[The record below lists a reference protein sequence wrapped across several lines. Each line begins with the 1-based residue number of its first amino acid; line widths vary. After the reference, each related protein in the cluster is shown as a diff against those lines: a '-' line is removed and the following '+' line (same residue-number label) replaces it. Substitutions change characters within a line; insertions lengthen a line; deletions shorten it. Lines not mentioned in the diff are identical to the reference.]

1 MKTNAHRAVGKE
13 EEKTA
18 GEKVPEQSPFPRNSL
33 KEALAVPRAIEHDN
47 AGKPYDTTHLAK
59 QSFNTTPR
67 SSSFEVL
74 LTSSERYGLTV
85 GSSRAK
91 AISLT
96 AEGDAIVA
104 SSDES
109 IRAANIRRAL
119 LTPKVF
125 EEFFARYDGKIL
137 PSEEILK
144 VVLEQE
150 FQIPK
155 PYVYECYEVLMKNI
169 TDYDLLLA
177 FGDSRTVYLGNLMKQ
192 AGMPQPPVVEPTA
205 EQPPVVQPPVDQP
218 PGVQPPGVQPPGVQ
232 PPGVQPPGVQPPGVQ
247 PPGVQPPV
255 AGPKK
260 GDEKWG
266 GLTDLLPT
274 SGPPVPV
281 ATPPPEPA
289 KIDVKVPR
297 VFISH
302 CKNKNILRQIKQML
316 DQGKVDRV
324 ISEEKET
331 AATPLSDRVSGL
343 MWDCNCA
350 IINISA
356 DDEKIEEE
364 TLEINESVIAEV
376 WGAYLHY
383 KKRVILVIDRRLKD
397 KLPNS
402 MQGLTAIFYERNQIS
417 WTDGVRLQNAL
428 NEFRDQL

>member
-1 MKTNAHRAVGKE
+1 MKQDLKTNDQPAVGKE

-18 GEKVPEQSPFPRNSL
+18 GEKVPEQFPFPRNSL

-47 AGKPYDTTHLAK
+47 ASKRYDTALLAK
-59 QSFNTTPR
+59 KSFNTTPR

-96 AEGDAIVA
+96 ATGDAIVA

-125 EEFFARYDGKIL
+125 EEFFTRYDGKIL

-150 FQIPK
+150 FQVPK

-169 TDYDLLLA
+169 ADYDLLIP
-177 FGDSRTVYLGNLMKQ
+177 FGDSRTVYLGKLMKQ

-218 PGVQPPGVQPPGVQ
+218 PVDQPPVDQTPGVQTPGDQ
-232 PPGVQPPGVQPPGVQ
+232 PPSVQT
-247 PPGVQPPV
+247 PV

-266 GLTDLLPT
+266 GLTGLLTT

-356 DDEKIEEE
+356 DDEKKEEE
-364 TLEINESVIAEV
+364 TLEINENVIAEV

-402 MQGLTAIFYERNQIS
+402 MQGLTAIFYEQNQIS
-417 WTDGVRLQNAL
+417 WTDGVRLQSAL
-428 NEFRDQL
+428 NEFRNQL

>member
-1 MKTNAHRAVGKE
+1 MKQDLKTNDQPAVGKE

-18 GEKVPEQSPFPRNSL
+18 GEKVPEQFPFPRNSL

-47 AGKPYDTTHLAK
+47 AGKPYDTALLAK
-59 QSFNTTPR
+59 KSFNTTPR

-125 EEFFARYDGKIL
+125 EEFFTRYDGKIL

-150 FQIPK
+150 FQVPK

-169 TDYDLLLA
+169 ADYDLLIP
-177 FGDSRTVYLGNLMKQ
+177 FGDSRTVYLGKLMKQ

-205 EQPPVVQPPVDQP
+205 EQPPVEQPQDDH
-218 PGVQPPGVQPPGVQ
+218 PPGVQ

-331 AATPLSDRVSGL
+331 PATPLSDRVSGL

-356 DDEKIEEE
+356 DDEKKEEE
-364 TLEINESVIAEV
+364 TLEINENVIAEV

-417 WTDGVRLQNAL
+417 WTDGVRLQSAL
-428 NEFRDQL
+428 NEFRNQL

>member
-1 MKTNAHRAVGKE
+1 MKQDLKTNDQPAVGKE

-18 GEKVPEQSPFPRNSL
+18 GEKVPEQFPFPRNSL

-47 AGKPYDTTHLAK
+47 AGKPYDTALLAK

-125 EEFFARYDGKIL
+125 EEFFTRYDGKIL

-150 FQIPK
+150 FQVPK

-169 TDYDLLLA
+169 ADYDLLIP
-177 FGDSRTVYLGNLMKQ
+177 FGDSRTVYLGKLMKQ

-205 EQPPVVQPPVDQP
+205 EQPPVEQPPVD
-218 PGVQPPGVQPPGVQ
+218 QPPGVQ

-316 DQGKVDRV
+316 YQGKVDRV

-356 DDEKIEEE
+356 DDEKKEEE
-364 TLEINESVIAEV
+364 TLEINENVIAEV

-402 MQGLTAIFYERNQIS
+402 MQGLTAIFYEQNQIS
-417 WTDGVRLQNAL
+417 WTDGVRLQSAL
-428 NEFRDQL
+428 NEFRNQL

>member
-1 MKTNAHRAVGKE
+1 MKQDLKTNDQPAVGKE

-18 GEKVPEQSPFPRNSL
+18 GEKVPEQFPFPRNSL

-109 IRAANIRRAL
+109 IRAANIRRTL

-177 FGDSRTVYLGNLMKQ
+177 FGDSRTVYLGKLMKQ

-247 PPGVQPPV
+247 PPV
-255 AGPKK
+255 AEPKK

-266 GLTDLLPT
+266 GLTDLLST

-281 ATPPPEPA
+281 ATPPPE
-289 KIDVKVPR
+289 
-297 VFISH
+297 
-302 CKNKNILRQIKQML
+302 
-316 DQGKVDRV
+316 
-324 ISEEKET
+324 
-331 AATPLSDRVSGL
+331 
-343 MWDCNCA
+343 
-350 IINISA
+350 
-356 DDEKIEEE
+356 
-364 TLEINESVIAEV
+364 
-376 WGAYLHY
+376 
-383 KKRVILVIDRRLKD
+383 
-397 KLPNS
+397 
-402 MQGLTAIFYERNQIS
+402 
-417 WTDGVRLQNAL
+417 
-428 NEFRDQL
+428 

>member
-1 MKTNAHRAVGKE
+1 MKQDLKTNDQPAVGKE
-13 EEKTA
+13 KEKKA
-18 GEKVPEQSPFPRNSL
+18 REKVPEEFPFPRNSL

-177 FGDSRTVYLGNLMKQ
+177 FGDSRTVYLGKLMKQ

-232 PPGVQPPGVQPPGVQ
+232 PPGVQPPGVQPP
-247 PPGVQPPV
+247 V
-255 AGPKK
+255 AEPKK

-266 GLTDLLPT
+266 GLTDLLST

-356 DDEKIEEE
+356 DDEKKEEE

>member
-1 MKTNAHRAVGKE
+1 MKQDLKTNDQPAVGKE

-18 GEKVPEQSPFPRNSL
+18 GEKVPEQFPFPRNSL

-47 AGKPYDTTHLAK
+47 AGKPYDTALLAK
-59 QSFNTTPR
+59 KSFNTTPR

-125 EEFFARYDGKIL
+125 EEFFTRYDGKIL

-150 FQIPK
+150 FQVPK

-169 TDYDLLLA
+169 ADYDLLIP
-177 FGDSRTVYLGNLMKQ
+177 FGDSRTVYLGKLMKQ

-205 EQPPVVQPPVDQP
+205 EQPPVEQPPVD
-218 PGVQPPGVQPPGVQ
+218 QPPGVQPPGVQ

-356 DDEKIEEE
+356 DDEKKEEE
-364 TLEINESVIAEV
+364 TLEINENVIAEV

-417 WTDGVRLQNAL
+417 WTDGVRLQSAL
-428 NEFRDQL
+428 NEFRNQL

>member
-1 MKTNAHRAVGKE
+1 MKQDLKTNDQPAVGKE
-13 EEKTA
+13 KEKKA
-18 GEKVPEQSPFPRNSL
+18 REKVPEEFPFPRNSL

-47 AGKPYDTTHLAK
+47 AGKPYDTMLLAK
-59 QSFNTTPR
+59 QSLNTTPR

-74 LTSSERYGLTV
+74 LTSSERYGLSV

-91 AISLT
+91 TISLT
-96 AEGDAIVA
+96 ATGDAIVA
-104 SSDES
+104 SSDET

-125 EEFFARYDGKIL
+125 EEFFTRYDGKIL

-150 FQIPK
+150 FQLPE
-155 PYVYECYEVLMKNI
+155 PDVYECYEVLMKNI
-169 TDYDLLLA
+169 ADYDLLIA
-177 FGDSRTVYLGNLMKQ
+177 YGESRTVYLGKLMKQ
-192 AGMPQPPVVEPTA
+192 AGMPQPPVVERTV
-205 EQPPVVQPPVDQP
+205 EQPPEVQPPGVQP
-218 PGVQPPGVQPPGVQ
+218 PEVQPPGVQPPGVQ
-232 PPGVQPPGVQPPGVQ
+232 PPGVQPPEVQPPGVQ
-247 PPGVQPPV
+247 HPV
-255 AGPKK
+255 AEPKK
-260 GDEKWG
+260 AVEKWG
-266 GLTDLLPT
+266 GLTDLLGA
-274 SGPPVPV
+274 SSPPVPV
-281 ATPPPEPA
+281 ATPPLEPA
-289 KIDVKVPR
+289 KIDPKVPR

-331 AATPLSDRVSGL
+331 AATPLSDRVSDL
-343 MWDCNCA
+343 MWECNCA

-356 DDEKIEEE
+356 DDEKKEEE
-364 TLEINESVIAEV
+364 TLEINENVIAEV

-402 MQGLTAIFYERNQIS
+402 MQGLTAILYERNQIS
-417 WTDGVRLQNAL
+417 WTDGVRLQSAL
-428 NEFRDQL
+428 NEFRNQL

>member
-1 MKTNAHRAVGKE
+1 MKQDLKTNDQPAVGKE

-18 GEKVPEQSPFPRNSL
+18 GEKVPEQFPFPRNSL

-47 AGKPYDTTHLAK
+47 ASKRYDTALLAK
-59 QSFNTTPR
+59 KSFNTTPR

-169 TDYDLLLA
+169 ADYDLLIA
-177 FGDSRTVYLGNLMKQ
+177 SGESRTVYLGKLMKQ

-218 PGVQPPGVQPPGVQ
+218 PGVQPPGVQPP
-232 PPGVQPPGVQPPGVQ
+232 
-247 PPGVQPPV
+247 V
-255 AGPKK
+255 AEPKK

-266 GLTDLLPT
+266 GLTDLLST

-281 ATPPPEPA
+281 ATPPPEAA

-316 DQGKVDRV
+316 DQGKVERV

-356 DDEKIEEE
+356 DDEKKEEE
-364 TLEINESVIAEV
+364 TLEINENVIAEV

>member
-1 MKTNAHRAVGKE
+1 MKQDLKTNDQPAVGKE

-18 GEKVPEQSPFPRNSL
+18 GEKVPEQFPFPRNSL

-177 FGDSRTVYLGNLMKQ
+177 FGDSRTVYLGKLMKQ

-205 EQPPVVQPPVDQP
+205 EQPPVVQPPVD
-218 PGVQPPGVQPPGVQ
+218 
-232 PPGVQPPGVQPPGVQ
+232 QPPGVQ

-331 AATPLSDRVSGL
+331 GATPLSDRVSGL

-350 IINISA
+350 IINITV
-356 DDEKIEEE
+356 DDEKKEEE
-364 TLEINESVIAEV
+364 TLEINENVFAEV

>member
-1 MKTNAHRAVGKE
+1 MKQDLKTNDQPAVGKE

-18 GEKVPEQSPFPRNSL
+18 GEKVPEQFPFPRNSL

-47 AGKPYDTTHLAK
+47 ASKRYDTALLAK
-59 QSFNTTPR
+59 KSFNTTPR

-125 EEFFARYDGKIL
+125 EEFFTRYDGKIL

-169 TDYDLLLA
+169 ADYDLLIP
-177 FGDSRTVYLGNLMKQ
+177 FGDSRTVYLGKLMKQ

-205 EQPPVVQPPVDQP
+205 EQPPVEQPPVD
-218 PGVQPPGVQPPGVQ
+218 
-232 PPGVQPPGVQPPGVQ
+232 QPPGVQ

-356 DDEKIEEE
+356 DDEKKEEE
-364 TLEINESVIAEV
+364 TLEINENVIAEV

-402 MQGLTAIFYERNQIS
+402 MQGLTAIFYEQNQIS
-417 WTDGVRLQNAL
+417 WTDGVRLQSAL
-428 NEFRDQL
+428 NEFRNQL

>member
-1 MKTNAHRAVGKE
+1 MKQDLKTNDQPAVGKE

-18 GEKVPEQSPFPRNSL
+18 GEKVPEQFPFPRNSL

-47 AGKPYDTTHLAK
+47 ASKRYDTALLAK
-59 QSFNTTPR
+59 KSFNTTPR

-125 EEFFARYDGKIL
+125 EEFFTRYDGKIL

-150 FQIPK
+150 FQVPK

-169 TDYDLLLA
+169 ADYDLLIP
-177 FGDSRTVYLGNLMKQ
+177 FGDSRTVYLGKLMKQ

-205 EQPPVVQPPVDQP
+205 EQPPVEQPPVDQP
-218 PGVQPPGVQPPGVQ
+218 PGVQPPGVQPP
-232 PPGVQPPGVQPPGVQ
+232 
-247 PPGVQPPV
+247 V
-255 AGPKK
+255 AEPKK

-266 GLTDLLPT
+266 GLTDLLST

-356 DDEKIEEE
+356 DDEKKEEE
-364 TLEINESVIAEV
+364 TLEINENVIAEV

-402 MQGLTAIFYERNQIS
+402 MQGLTAIFYEQNQIS
-417 WTDGVRLQNAL
+417 WTDGVRLQSAL
-428 NEFRDQL
+428 NEFRNQL

>member
-1 MKTNAHRAVGKE
+1 MKQDLKTNDQPAVGKE

-18 GEKVPEQSPFPRNSL
+18 GEKVPEQFPFPRNSL

-47 AGKPYDTTHLAK
+47 ASKRYDTALLAK
-59 QSFNTTPR
+59 KSFNTTPR

-125 EEFFARYDGKIL
+125 EEFFTRYDGKIL

-150 FQIPK
+150 FQVPK

-169 TDYDLLLA
+169 ADYDLLIP
-177 FGDSRTVYLGNLMKQ
+177 FGDSRTVYLGKLMKQ

-218 PGVQPPGVQPPGVQ
+218 PVDQPPVDQPPGVQT
-232 PPGVQPPGVQPPGVQ
+232 
-247 PPGVQPPV
+247 PV

-356 DDEKIEEE
+356 DDEKKEEE
-364 TLEINESVIAEV
+364 TLEINENVIAEV

-383 KKRVILVIDRRLKD
+383 KKRVILVIDKRLKD

-417 WTDGVRLQNAL
+417 WTDGVRLQSAL
-428 NEFRDQL
+428 NEFRNQL

>member
-1 MKTNAHRAVGKE
+1 MKQDLKTNDQPAVGKE

-18 GEKVPEQSPFPRNSL
+18 GEKVPEQFPFPRNSL

-47 AGKPYDTTHLAK
+47 ASKRYDTALLAK
-59 QSFNTTPR
+59 KSFNTTPR
-67 SSSFEVL
+67 SSSFEIL

-144 VVLEQE
+144 VVRQQE

-177 FGDSRTVYLGNLMKQ
+177 FGDSRTVYLGKLMKQ

-205 EQPPVVQPPVDQP
+205 EPPPVVQPPVDQP
-218 PGVQPPGVQPPGVQ
+218 PGVQPPGVQPP
-232 PPGVQPPGVQPPGVQ
+232 
-247 PPGVQPPV
+247 V
-255 AGPKK
+255 AEPKK

-266 GLTDLLPT
+266 GLTDLLST

-316 DQGKVDRV
+316 DQGKVERV

-331 AATPLSDRVSGL
+331 AAMPLSDRVSGL

-364 TLEINESVIAEV
+364 TLEISENVIAEV

-402 MQGLTAIFYERNQIS
+402 MQGLTAIVYERNQIS
-417 WTDGVRLQNAL
+417 WTDGVRLQTAL
-428 NEFRDQL
+428 NEFRNQL

>member
-1 MKTNAHRAVGKE
+1 MKQDLKTNDQPAVGKE

-18 GEKVPEQSPFPRNSL
+18 GEKVPEQFPFPRNSL

-47 AGKPYDTTHLAK
+47 AGKPYDTALLAK

-125 EEFFARYDGKIL
+125 EEFFTRYDGKIL

-150 FQIPK
+150 FQVPK

-169 TDYDLLLA
+169 ADYDLLIP
-177 FGDSRTVYLGNLMKQ
+177 FGDSRTVYLGKLMKQ

-205 EQPPVVQPPVDQP
+205 EQPPVVQPPVDQT
-218 PGVQPPGVQPPGVQ
+218 PGVQPPGDQT
-232 PPGVQPPGVQPPGVQ
+232 
-247 PPGVQPPV
+247 PV

-260 GDEKWG
+260 GDEQWG
-266 GLTDLLPT
+266 GVTGLLTT

-281 ATPPPEPA
+281 ATPPP
-289 KIDVKVPR
+289 
-297 VFISH
+297 
-302 CKNKNILRQIKQML
+302 
-316 DQGKVDRV
+316 
-324 ISEEKET
+324 
-331 AATPLSDRVSGL
+331 
-343 MWDCNCA
+343 
-350 IINISA
+350 
-356 DDEKIEEE
+356 
-364 TLEINESVIAEV
+364 
-376 WGAYLHY
+376 
-383 KKRVILVIDRRLKD
+383 
-397 KLPNS
+397 
-402 MQGLTAIFYERNQIS
+402 
-417 WTDGVRLQNAL
+417 
-428 NEFRDQL
+428 

>member
-1 MKTNAHRAVGKE
+1 MKQDLKTNDQPAVGKE

-18 GEKVPEQSPFPRNSL
+18 GEKVPEQFPFPRNSL

-47 AGKPYDTTHLAK
+47 AGKPYDTALLAK

-125 EEFFARYDGKIL
+125 EEFFTRYDGKIL

-150 FQIPK
+150 FQVPK

-169 TDYDLLLA
+169 ADYDLLIP
-177 FGDSRTVYLGNLMKQ
+177 FGDSRTVYLGKLMKQ

-218 PGVQPPGVQPPGVQ
+218 PVDQPPVDQPPGVQT
-232 PPGVQPPGVQPPGVQ
+232 
-247 PPGVQPPV
+247 PV

-266 GLTDLLPT
+266 GLTGLLTT

-316 DQGKVDRV
+316 DQGKVERV

-356 DDEKIEEE
+356 DDEKKEEE
-364 TLEINESVIAEV
+364 TLEINENVIAEV

-402 MQGLTAIFYERNQIS
+402 MQGLTAIFYEQNQIS
-417 WTDGVRLQNAL
+417 WTDGVRLQSAL
-428 NEFRDQL
+428 NEFRNQL

>member
-1 MKTNAHRAVGKE
+1 MKQDLKTNDQPAVGKE

-18 GEKVPEQSPFPRNSL
+18 GEKVPEQFPFPRNSL

-47 AGKPYDTTHLAK
+47 AGKPYDTVLLAK
-59 QSFNTTPR
+59 QSLNTTPR

-137 PSEEILK
+137 PDEEIVK

-150 FQIPK
+150 FQVPE

-169 TDYDLLLA
+169 ADYDLLIA
-177 FGDSRTVYLGNLMKQ
+177 SGESRTVYLGKLMKQ
-192 AGMPQPPVVEPTA
+192 AGMPQPPVVEPPVEQLPVEQLPV
-205 EQPPVVQPPVDQP
+205 EQPPVEQLPVEQL
-218 PGVQPPGVQPPGVQ
+218 PGA
-232 PPGVQPPGVQPPGVQ
+232 Q

-255 AGPKK
+255 AEPKK
-260 GDEKWG
+260 AVEKWG
-266 GLTDLLPT
+266 GLTDLLGT
-274 SGPPVPV
+274 SNPPVPV

-289 KIDVKVPR
+289 KIDPKVPR

-316 DQGKVDRV
+316 DQGKVERV
-324 ISEEKET
+324 ISEERET

-343 MWDCNCA
+343 MWECNCA

-356 DDEKIEEE
+356 DDEKKEEE
-364 TLEINESVIAEV
+364 TLEINENVIAEV

>member
-1 MKTNAHRAVGKE
+1 MKQDLKTNDQPAVGKE

-18 GEKVPEQSPFPRNSL
+18 GEKVPEQFPFPRNSL

-47 AGKPYDTTHLAK
+47 AGKPYDTALLAK

-125 EEFFARYDGKIL
+125 EEFFTRYDGKIL

-150 FQIPK
+150 FQVPK

-169 TDYDLLLA
+169 ADYDLLIP
-177 FGDSRTVYLGNLMKQ
+177 FGDSRTVYLGKLMKQ

-205 EQPPVVQPPVDQP
+205 EQPPVEQPPVD
-218 PGVQPPGVQPPGVQ
+218 Q

-316 DQGKVDRV
+316 DQGKVERV

-356 DDEKIEEE
+356 DDEKKEEE
-364 TLEINESVIAEV
+364 TLEINENVIAEV

-402 MQGLTAIFYERNQIS
+402 MQGLTAIFYEQNQIS
-417 WTDGVRLQNAL
+417 WTDGVRLQSAL
-428 NEFRDQL
+428 NEFRNQL

>member
-1 MKTNAHRAVGKE
+1 MKQDLKTNDQPAVGKE

-18 GEKVPEQSPFPRNSL
+18 GEKVPEQFPFPRNSL

-47 AGKPYDTTHLAK
+47 AGKPYDTALLAK

-125 EEFFARYDGKIL
+125 EEFFTRYDGKIL

-150 FQIPK
+150 FQVPK

-169 TDYDLLLA
+169 ADYDLLIP
-177 FGDSRTVYLGNLMKQ
+177 FGDSRTVYLGKLMKQ

-205 EQPPVVQPPVDQP
+205 EQPPVEQPPVDQP

-232 PPGVQPPGVQPPGVQ
+232 T
-247 PPGVQPPV
+247 PV

-266 GLTDLLPT
+266 GLTGLLTT

-356 DDEKIEEE
+356 DDEKKEEE
-364 TLEINESVIAEV
+364 TLEINENVIAEV

-383 KKRVILVIDRRLKD
+383 KKRVILVIDKRLKD

-417 WTDGVRLQNAL
+417 WTDGVRLQSAL
-428 NEFRDQL
+428 NEFRNQL

>member
-1 MKTNAHRAVGKE
+1 MKQDLKTNDQPTVGKE

-18 GEKVPEQSPFPRNSL
+18 GEKVPEEFPFPRNSL
-33 KEALAVPRAIEHDN
+33 KEALAVPRAIEHDH
-47 AGKPYDTTHLAK
+47 AGKPYDTTLLAK

-67 SSSFEVL
+67 SGSFVVL

-119 LTPKVF
+119 LMPKVF
-125 EEFFARYDGKIL
+125 EEFFTRYDGKIL
-137 PSEEILK
+137 PNEEIVK

-150 FQIPK
+150 FQVPK

-169 TDYDLLLA
+169 ADYDLFIA
-177 FGDSRTVYLGNLMKQ
+177 SGESRTVYLGKLMKQ
-192 AGMPQPPVVEPTA
+192 AGMPQPPVVERTV
-205 EQPPVVQPPVDQP
+205 EQPPEVQPPGVQP
-218 PGVQPPGVQPPGVQ
+218 PEVQPPGVQPPGVQ
-232 PPGVQPPGVQPPGVQ
+232 PPGVQPPEVQPPGVQ
-247 PPGVQPPV
+247 HPV
-255 AGPKK
+255 AEPKK
-260 GDEKWG
+260 AVEKWG
-266 GLTDLLPT
+266 GLTDLLGA
-274 SGPPVPV
+274 SSPPVPV
-281 ATPPPEPA
+281 ATPPLEPA
-289 KIDVKVPR
+289 KIDPKVPR

-331 AATPLSDRVSGL
+331 AATPLSDRVSDL
-343 MWDCNCA
+343 MWECNCA

-356 DDEKIEEE
+356 DDEKKEEE
-364 TLEINESVIAEV
+364 TLEINENVIAEV

-402 MQGLTAIFYERNQIS
+402 MQGLTAIVYERNQIS
-417 WTDGVRLQNAL
+417 WTDGVRLQSAL
-428 NEFRDQL
+428 NEFHNQL

>member
-1 MKTNAHRAVGKE
+1 MKQDLKTNDQPAVGKE

-18 GEKVPEQSPFPRNSL
+18 GEKVPEQFPFPRNSL

-47 AGKPYDTTHLAK
+47 ASKRYDTALLAK
-59 QSFNTTPR
+59 KSFNTTPR

-125 EEFFARYDGKIL
+125 EEFFTRYDGKIL

-150 FQIPK
+150 FQVPK

-169 TDYDLLLA
+169 ADYDLLIP
-177 FGDSRTVYLGNLMKQ
+177 FGDSRTVYLGKLMKQ

-205 EQPPVVQPPVDQP
+205 EQPPVEQPPVDQP
-218 PGVQPPGVQPPGVQ
+218 PGVQT
-232 PPGVQPPGVQPPGVQ
+232 
-247 PPGVQPPV
+247 PV

-356 DDEKIEEE
+356 DDEKKEEE
-364 TLEINESVIAEV
+364 TLEINENVIAEV

-402 MQGLTAIFYERNQIS
+402 MQGLTAIFYEQNQIS
-417 WTDGVRLQNAL
+417 WTDGVRLQSAL
-428 NEFRDQL
+428 NEFRNQL

>member
-1 MKTNAHRAVGKE
+1 MKQDLKTNDQPAVGKE

-18 GEKVPEQSPFPRNSL
+18 GEKVPEQFPFPRNSL

-47 AGKPYDTTHLAK
+47 ASKRYDTALLAK
-59 QSFNTTPR
+59 KSFNTTPR

-125 EEFFARYDGKIL
+125 EEFFTRYDGKIL

-150 FQIPK
+150 FQVPK

-169 TDYDLLLA
+169 ADYDLLIP
-177 FGDSRTVYLGNLMKQ
+177 FGDSRTVYLGKLMKQ
-192 AGMPQPPVVEPTA
+192 AGMPHPPVVEPTA
-205 EQPPVVQPPVDQP
+205 EQPPVEQPPVD
-218 PGVQPPGVQPPGVQ
+218 
-232 PPGVQPPGVQPPGVQ
+232 Q

-350 IINISA
+350 IINISV
-356 DDEKIEEE
+356 DDEKKEEE
-364 TLEINESVIAEV
+364 TLEINENVIAEV

-402 MQGLTAIFYERNQIS
+402 MQGLTAIFYEQNQIS
-417 WTDGVRLQNAL
+417 WTDGVRLQSAL
-428 NEFRDQL
+428 NEFRNQL

>member
-1 MKTNAHRAVGKE
+1 MKQDLKTNDQPAVGKE

-18 GEKVPEQSPFPRNSL
+18 GEKVPEQFPFPRNSL

-47 AGKPYDTTHLAK
+47 ASKRYDTALLAK

-125 EEFFARYDGKIL
+125 EEFFTRYDGKIL

-150 FQIPK
+150 FQVPK

-169 TDYDLLLA
+169 ADYDLLIP
-177 FGDSRTVYLGNLMKQ
+177 FGDSRTVYLGKLMKQ

-205 EQPPVVQPPVDQP
+205 EQPPVEQPPVD
-218 PGVQPPGVQPPGVQ
+218 
-232 PPGVQPPGVQPPGVQ
+232 QPPGVQ

-266 GLTDLLPT
+266 GLTGLLTT

-316 DQGKVDRV
+316 DQGKVERV

-356 DDEKIEEE
+356 DDEKKEEE
-364 TLEINESVIAEV
+364 TLEINENVIAEV

-402 MQGLTAIFYERNQIS
+402 MQGLTAIFYEQNQIS
-417 WTDGVRLQNAL
+417 WTDGVRLQSAL
-428 NEFRDQL
+428 NEFRNQL

>member
-1 MKTNAHRAVGKE
+1 MKQDLKTNDQPAVGKE

-18 GEKVPEQSPFPRNSL
+18 GEKVPEQFPFPRNSL

-177 FGDSRTVYLGNLMKQ
+177 FGDSRTVYLGKLMKQ

-218 PGVQPPGVQPPGVQ
+218 PGVQPPGVQPP
-232 PPGVQPPGVQPPGVQ
+232 
-247 PPGVQPPV
+247 V
-255 AGPKK
+255 AEPKK

-266 GLTDLLPT
+266 GLTDLLST

-356 DDEKIEEE
+356 DDEKKEEE
-364 TLEINESVIAEV
+364 TLEINENVIAEV

-417 WTDGVRLQNAL
+417 WTDGVRLQSAL

>member
-1 MKTNAHRAVGKE
+1 MKQDLKTNDQPAVGKE

-18 GEKVPEQSPFPRNSL
+18 GEKVPEQFPFPRNSL

-47 AGKPYDTTHLAK
+47 AGKPYDTVLLAK
-59 QSFNTTPR
+59 QSLNTTPR

-96 AEGDAIVA
+96 ATGDAIVA

-125 EEFFARYDGKIL
+125 EEFFTRYDGKIL

-150 FQIPK
+150 FRIPK
-155 PYVYECYEVLMKNI
+155 PEIYECYEVLMKNI
-169 TDYDLLLA
+169 VDYDLLIA
-177 FGDSRTVYLGNLMKQ
+177 YGESRTVYLGKLMKQ
-192 AGMPQPPVVEPTA
+192 AGMPQPPVVEPPVEQLPVEQLPV
-205 EQPPVVQPPVDQP
+205 EQPPVEQLPVEQL
-218 PGVQPPGVQPPGVQ
+218 PGA
-232 PPGVQPPGVQPPGVQ
+232 Q

-255 AGPKK
+255 AEPKK
-260 GDEKWG
+260 AVEKWG
-266 GLTDLLPT
+266 GLTDLLGT
-274 SGPPVPV
+274 SNPPVPV

-289 KIDVKVPR
+289 KIDPKVPR

-316 DQGKVDRV
+316 DQGKVERV
-324 ISEEKET
+324 ISEERET

-343 MWDCNCA
+343 MWECNCA

-356 DDEKIEEE
+356 D
-364 TLEINESVIAEV
+364 
-376 WGAYLHY
+376 
-383 KKRVILVIDRRLKD
+383 
-397 KLPNS
+397 
-402 MQGLTAIFYERNQIS
+402 
-417 WTDGVRLQNAL
+417 
-428 NEFRDQL
+428 